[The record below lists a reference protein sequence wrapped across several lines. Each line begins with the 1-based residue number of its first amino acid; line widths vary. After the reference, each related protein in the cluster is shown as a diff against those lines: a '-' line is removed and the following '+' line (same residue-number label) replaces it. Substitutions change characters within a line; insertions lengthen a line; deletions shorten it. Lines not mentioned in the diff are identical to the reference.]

1 MKKHEVVTK
10 ENYREIVLKRAIISC
25 WIILAICFVIK
36 IFGGN
41 FFAIVCTNEKFIK
54 VCEFI
59 DNSIIYYVI
68 GFLTYSLT
76 NVFLILTISDNK
88 SLFCKSNVLFLITT
102 SLYWCFKLFI
112 NLGYIYVNIHI
123 VTIIDLICLYLL
135 LFVFTRK
142 PLKSLIAIILMYA
155 FTFLSVVV
163 KNTGINHNIDDST
176 LISLIFMVDYYIM
189 LILTFLYSIKIK
201 RRNK

>member
-1 MKKHEVVTK
+1 MKHDLKITED
-10 ENYREIVLKRAIISC
+10 NYREVVLKRAIIIC
-25 WIILAICFVIK
+25 WVLLAICFVIK

-54 VCEFI
+54 VCEYV
-59 DNSIIYYVI
+59 DNSIFYYVI
-68 GFLTYSLT
+68 GFLTYSIT

-88 SLFCKSNVLFLITT
+88 TLFCKFNILFLVLT
-102 SLYWCFKLFI
+102 SLYWFFKLII
-112 NLGYIYVNIHI
+112 NLGYIYINIHI
-123 VTIIDLICLYLL
+123 VTLIDLISLYLL

-142 PLKSLIAIILMYA
+142 PLKSLLAIILMYV

-176 LISLIFMVDYYIM
+176 LVSLIFMVDYYIM
-189 LILTFLYSIKIK
+189 LILTFLYSIKIQ